1 MKHLKT
7 LVLMQL
13 RDKIDLSWINDKKS
27 RIRNIVFFVL
37 KFAIISAFSFLIL
50 YLCTLI
56 GLFYYSDLVSVM
68 ILVITF
74 SLILSLIAC
83 TYELM
88 KNLYFSEDNKVLIT
102 FPVNANKIFISKI
115 IVFFIYEI
123 KKSFTFMIPITF
135 ACVLSLVTRGSCSIG
150 SLFYMWIVM
159 PFVISLPVLIGAL
172 LSIPVMYIYRF
183 LKKYTFVEVSLAAII
198 LVAVVVGVVK
208 LINLIPENI
217 DLINQWPTISK
228 AIRSFLMIIE
238 DKLTIMNQLIR
249 TIIGEKNS
257 SQVYLLKW
265 ISLFKLFVLL
275 LVNALLSFIVYYA
288 SRPLFFKMMSKNFE
302 INKINVHDKKNT
314 KKNRY
319 LTFINKEFL
328 INLRTIDISVNYLLV
343 YIIVPIMILLL
354 NKLYAAM
361 DTKQL
366 GDNLIYAFNVLL
378 ICLPMLA
385 SNALVATYYSREG
398 RAGYMKKAKPIF
410 AAYPLLAKLFFNM
423 LFSIPAIFATVS
435 IFGSLKSIGATNII
449 IFGFAILFLHYAHM
463 LWSAMLDI
471 MNPQNEQYA
480 TTGMEVDNPNEN
492 KSSIFAFIIAF
503 VYAVIAYKLL
513 SESVLYHKGLTM
525 GMSKLLFISLISFIS
540 ILILFIKRIK
550 AFYYDMQER

>member
-1 MKHLKT
+1 M
-7 LVLMQL
+7 
-13 RDKIDLSWINDKKS
+13 
-27 RIRNIVFFVL
+27 
-37 KFAIISAFSFLIL
+37 
-50 YLCTLI
+50 
-56 GLFYYSDLVSVM
+56 
-68 ILVITF
+68 
-74 SLILSLIAC
+74 
-83 TYELM
+83 
-88 KNLYFSEDNKVLIT
+88 
-102 FPVNANKIFISKI
+102 
-115 IVFFIYEI
+115 
-123 KKSFTFMIPITF
+123 
-135 ACVLSLVTRGSCSIG
+135 
-150 SLFYMWIVM
+150 
-159 PFVISLPVLIGAL
+159 
-172 LSIPVMYIYRF
+172 
-183 LKKYTFVEVSLAAII
+183 
-198 LVAVVVGVVK
+198 
-208 LINLIPENI
+208 
-217 DLINQWPTISK
+217 
-228 AIRSFLMIIE
+228 
-238 DKLTIMNQLIR
+238 
-249 TIIGEKNS
+249 
-257 SQVYLLKW
+257 
-265 ISLFKLFVLL
+265 FKLFVLL

-435 IFGSLKSIGATNII
+435 IFGSLKSIGTTNII

>member
-27 RIRNIVFFVL
+27 RIRNIVFFIL

-172 LSIPVMYIYRF
+172 LSIPVMYIF
-183 LKKYTFVEVSLAAII
+183 
-198 LVAVVVGVVK
+198 
-208 LINLIPENI
+208 
-217 DLINQWPTISK
+217 
-228 AIRSFLMIIE
+228 
-238 DKLTIMNQLIR
+238 
-249 TIIGEKNS
+249 EK
-257 SQVYLLKW
+257 
-265 ISLFKLFVLL
+265 
-275 LVNALLSFIVYYA
+275 
-288 SRPLFFKMMSKNFE
+288 
-302 INKINVHDKKNT
+302 
-314 KKNRY
+314 
-319 LTFINKEFL
+319 
-328 INLRTIDISVNYLLV
+328 V
-343 YIIVPIMILLL
+343 YI
-354 NKLYAAM
+354 
-361 DTKQL
+361 
-366 GDNLIYAFNVLL
+366 
-378 ICLPMLA
+378 C
-385 SNALVATYYSREG
+385 
-398 RAGYMKKAKPIF
+398 
-410 AAYPLLAKLFFNM
+410 
-423 LFSIPAIFATVS
+423 
-435 IFGSLKSIGATNII
+435 
-449 IFGFAILFLHYAHM
+449 
-463 LWSAMLDI
+463 
-471 MNPQNEQYA
+471 
-480 TTGMEVDNPNEN
+480 
-492 KSSIFAFIIAF
+492 
-503 VYAVIAYKLL
+503 
-513 SESVLYHKGLTM
+513 
-525 GMSKLLFISLISFIS
+525 
-540 ILILFIKRIK
+540 
-550 AFYYDMQER
+550 

>member
-13 RDKIDLSWINDKKS
+13 RDKIDLSWINDKKT
-27 RIRNIVFFVL
+27 RLRNIIFFIL
-37 KFAIISAFSFLIL
+37 KFAIISAFAFLAL
-50 YLCTLI
+50 YLCIRI
-56 GLFYYSDLVSVM
+56 GLFYYSDLASVM

-115 IVFFIYEI
+115 IVFYIYEI
-123 KKSFTFMIPITF
+123 KKSFTFMIPIIF
-135 ACVLSLVTRGSCSIG
+135 ACILSLVTRGSCSVG
-150 SLFYMWIVM
+150 SLFYMWIVI

-183 LKKYTFVEVSLAAII
+183 LKKYAFVEVSLAVVV
-198 LVAVVVGVVK
+198 LVALVVGVVK

-228 AIRSFLMIIE
+228 AIRSFLMVIE
-238 DKLTIMNQLIR
+238 DKLVVMNQLVR
-249 TIIGEKNS
+249 TIIGERNNS
-257 SQVYLLKW
+257 QSFSLEW
-265 ISLFKLFVLL
+265 ISLLKLFALII
-275 LVNALLSFIVYYA
+275 VNALILVLVYYV
-288 SRPLFFKMMSKNFE
+288 SRPLFFRMMSKNFE
-302 INKINVHDKKNT
+302 INKKNVHNKKNT
-314 KKNRY
+314 KKNKY
-319 LTFINKEFL
+319 LTFVNKEFL
-328 INLRTIDISVNYLLV
+328 INLRTIDISINYLLV

-423 LFSIPAIFATVS
+423 LFSIPAIFVTAS
-435 IFGSLKSIGATNII
+435 IFGTLKSIGTTNII

-463 LWSAMLDI
+463 LWSATLDI

-492 KSSIFAFIIAF
+492 KSTIFAFVLAF
-503 VYAVIAYKLL
+503 IYAVIAYKLL
-513 SESVLYHKGLTM
+513 SESVLYYKGLTV
-525 GMSKLLFISLISFIS
+525 GMCKLLLISLLAFVN

-550 AFYYDMQER
+550 AFYYDMQGR